1 MPNRFELIFHPED
14 RLVQPEHV
22 YARLERLPLEPC
34 LDGSSHQDLEA
45 PKATSGD
52 RWQRWGQSLL
62 RYFVGS
68 TAPRIQ
74 RRCDRAGRLYY
85 QVYDPVDQR
94 HYTFDSEPEVR
105 VWLEGR
111 YYQ

>member
-1 MPNRFELIFHPED
+1 M
-14 RLVQPEHV
+14 QPEHV
-22 YARLERLPLEPC
+22 YARLEQLQPEPR
-34 LDGSSHQDLEA
+34 LDGSSHQDLGA
-45 PKATSGD
+45 PKATSAP
-52 RWQRWGQSLL
+52 RWQRWGQSLW

-74 RRCDRAGRLYY
+74 RRHDRAGRLYY
-85 QVYDPVDQR
+85 RVYDPVDQR